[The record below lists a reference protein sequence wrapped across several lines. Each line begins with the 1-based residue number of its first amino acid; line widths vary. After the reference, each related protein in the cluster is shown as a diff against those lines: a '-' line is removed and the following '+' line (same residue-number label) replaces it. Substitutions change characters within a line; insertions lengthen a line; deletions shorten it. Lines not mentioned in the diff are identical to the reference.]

1 MTARIA
7 GRKQRS
13 MTVARFDPA
22 MPDKHLDIYLLRCL
36 RALVEEAHVTKAA
49 ERMGSTQP
57 AMSSVLRRL
66 RDIFNDPLLV
76 RTEKGMVPT
85 DRARELAES
94 MRTAVDLIDRALAA
108 EQPFN
113 PASAELA
120 FEVAASESVSF
131 MLMPQLISTVRRIA
145 PGVQLRV
152 RIPDLWRARQALEEG
167 EIDLLLSFTR
177 TAPEGLRSSALWS
190 QKLTVIASGS
200 HPVDGKLTLEDFLR
214 WPHACHKLGRGGSSI
229 EAAVEAALE
238 KVKRQRSVGVWLP
251 SAIAVPAVV
260 SRTDFLATVPEG
272 IARVF
277 APLLG
282 LKMLPPPVPLDD
294 VRIGM
299 YWHERMQQNP
309 SHKWLRQ
316 LVRSVAEELA
326 AAGGIAT
333 AG

>member
-1 MTARIA
+1 
-7 GRKQRS
+7 
-13 MTVARFDPA
+13 
-22 MPDKHLDIYLLRCL
+22 
-36 RALVEEAHVTKAA
+36 
-49 ERMGSTQP
+49 MGSTEPPSAQSARNSP
-57 AMSSVLRRL
+57 
-66 RDIFNDPLLV
+66 
-76 RTEKGMVPT
+76 RTS
-85 DRARELAES
+85 L
-94 MRTAVDLIDRALAA
+94 
-108 EQPFN
+108 
-113 PASAELA
+113 
-120 FEVAASESVSF
+120 
-131 MLMPQLISTVRRIA
+131 
-145 PGVQLRV
+145 
-152 RIPDLWRARQALEEG
+152 
-167 EIDLLLSFTR
+167 
-177 TAPEGLRSSALWS
+177 EGLRSSALWS

-200 HPVDGKLTLEDFLR
+200 HPVGGRLTLEDFLH

-238 KVKRQRSVGVWLP
+238 EVKRQRSVGVWLP

-294 VRIGM
+294 VRIRM

-326 AAGGIAT
+326 AAGGTAT